1 MLYYRRMITKEDIQ
15 NLAELSR
22 IDLQENELE
31 GVRSKLEGVLGYVS
45 EVQKLAKESADEA
58 QELPLHHNAFR
69 EDAVPHETGLY
80 TEAILKNA
88 PSSEGGYVK
97 VKKIL

>member
-1 MLYYRRMITKEDIQ
+1 MITKEDIQ
-15 NLAELSR
+15 RLAELSR
-22 IDLQENELE
+22 IELKEDELE

-45 EVQKLAKESADEA
+45 DVQNLAKESAKEA

-69 EDAVPHETGLY
+69 EDVNPHERQLY

-88 PSSEGGYVK
+88 PATEGGYVK